1 MKKEK
6 EIYFRMIKTTNYKE
20 LEMHFIN
27 AFIDINGELP
37 KLNKQRILSIK

>member
-1 MKKEK
+1 
-6 EIYFRMIKTTNYKE
+6 MIKTTNYKE

-37 KLNKQRILSIK
+37 KLNNKQRILSIK